1 MKSAAKT
8 FLPKNRIEAL
18 ILRPGGLSRE
28 KAIAQ
33 AVKAVEKLRDES
45 IEGIRNGIEPME
57 TLIGASVSGCLTV
70 QEMCDVLRFG
80 DRIILLSK
88 MFGFSVLALM
98 TMRLCDLVERLIEIG
113 HRDTEAIR
121 ICVRR

>member
-1 MKSAAKT
+1 MKGAVKT
-8 FLPKNRIEAL
+8 FFPKNRIEAL
-18 ILRPGGLSRE
+18 ILRLGRISRE
-28 KAIAQ
+28 KALEQ
-33 AVKAVEKLRDES
+33 AAAAVEELRDES
-45 IEGIRNGIEPME
+45 IEGIRNGIESME
-57 TLIGASVSGCLTV
+57 TLIGTSVSGCLTV
-70 QEMCDVLRFG
+70 QEMRDVLRFG

-88 MFGFSVLALM
+88 MFGFPVLALL